1 MDVSCESNQSNSKN
15 TKRGRISPKKKKKR
29 TRPKCEIKLA
39 VFEESTEKNHVLF
52 SSTLKRDVKY
62 RSPSILILLLNLPI
76 FQRSI
81 EHDRPSFSID
91 FKRASRIILP
101 RIVRRAVVATGCAN
115 FSTWNYIRGFQRV
128 EIRGTYAL
136 SLAIRCLRGLL
147 IRKVAEQDRVETRGD
162 IRTASF
168 DKGKTGGEDVY
179 VQIYFAGW
187 IYVP

>member
-39 VFEESTEKNHVLF
+39 VFEESIEKSHVLF

-62 RSPSILILLLNLPI
+62 RSPFILILLLNLPI

-115 FSTWNYIRGFQRV
+115 FSTPRGIISEAFSVWRYGV
-128 EIRGTYAL
+128 RAF
-136 SLAIRCLRGLL
+136 
-147 IRKVAEQDRVETRGD
+147 TRD
-162 IRTASF
+162 TLF
-168 DKGKTGGEDVY
+168 KGV
-179 VQIYFAGW
+179 VN
-187 IYVP
+187 

>member
-15 TKRGRISPKKKKKR
+15 TKRARISPKKKKKR

-101 RIVRRAVVATGCAN
+101 RIVRRAVAATGCAN
-115 FSTWNYIRGFQRV
+115 FSTPRGIISEAFSVWR
-128 EIRGTYAL
+128 YAL
-136 SLAIRCLRGLL
+136 LLAIRCLRRLL